1 MFTWFPCIL
10 FSEKK
15 ICIFVPLLSAQQFL
29 KAKKREVKTGGLRI
43 KNKASRADVQPS
55 REQSIFVCKEHKF
68 TKR

>member
-1 MFTWFPCIL
+1 MVPMHTVFRKKDMHLCSLAVSTTV
-10 FSEKK
+10 SESKK
-15 ICIFVPLLSAQQFL
+15 S
-29 KAKKREVKTGGLRI
+29 EVKTGGLRI

>member
-43 KNKASRADVQPS
+43 KK
-55 REQSIFVCKEHKF
+55 QSIQA
-68 TKR
+68 